1 MTGNLLGQPAC
12 SYGSL
17 PGYWAQ
23 KPNST
28 VGTWT
33 LLDDQC
39 QLQVILLSPLPS
51 CVNGFHPQLQGTLLQ
66 LPFSALQ
73 AFAIH
78 VCLHELPLWLDMGYW
93 AAAYDSAVLQDL
105 LTPLIAQSKLR
116 RESAEDIGILILGDS
131 ADRNL
136 AFDVCLA
143 AEKDVSCPHLEALMA
158 QMRIHGYN
166 LCCPSPSKHMRRLTF
181 RLLTATRM

>member
-1 MTGNLLGQPAC
+1 MLMAENLLGQPAC

-23 KPNST
+23 KSNST

-39 QLQVILLSPLPS
+39 QLQVIWLASLLS
-51 CVNGFHPQLQGTLLQ
+51 CINGFHPQLQGILLQ
-66 LPFSALQ
+66 LPSSALRPLRHMYVYMNHLYGWTW
-73 AFAIH
+73 AYGPLLHNSAI
-78 VCLHELPLWLDMGYW
+78 
-93 AAAYDSAVLQDL
+93 LQDL
-105 LTPLIAQSKLR
+105 VTPLIAQSKLR
-116 RESAEDIGILILGDS
+116 MESAEDIGILILGDS

-143 AEKDVSCPHLEALMA
+143 AEKDVSRSHLDAFMA
-158 QMRIHGYN
+158 QMHIHA
-166 LCCPSPSKHMRRLTF
+166 K
-181 RLLTATRM
+181 